1 MFQDASVIILSNFST
16 SAVMGAVKFL
26 VKYCISIVP
35 DSCAS
40 ATPEYVFCCPESPNK
55 AMAVTLRRQQNMYT
69 TYQYNKSKIPQKKT
83 TTPHICLVL
92 PVRINPFGDYRLCV
106 TFQQVPYVEVRGCIK
121 HTEDC
126 WSGLRPLQR
135 DHRFTRCTILPLCHR
150 LLVADCMQPDAAIP
164 TSHLEYVK
172 KVSKYKI

>member
-69 TYQYNKSKIPQKKT
+69 TYQYNKSKIPQKKNQHLTSVSCYLSELTLSVITGCVSLFSRSHMWRLEAASSTQKTVGLVWDHCSET
-83 TTPHICLVL
+83 TASPDVPFFHSATGCSWLTACSLMLPSPH
-92 PVRINPFGDYRLCV
+92 
-106 TFQQVPYVEVRGCIK
+106 
-121 HTEDC
+121 
-126 WSGLRPLQR
+126 
-135 DHRFTRCTILPLCHR
+135 
-150 LLVADCMQPDAAIP
+150 P
-164 TSHLEYVK
+164 TWNIWK